1 MMVIQP
7 EFEDDDEMRR
17 AITEALEELL
27 QRGFV
32 EVIGID
38 ENGEWLYQATE
49 AGREFHKRQQ
59 GNQQ

>member
-27 QRGFV
+27 QRGFI

-49 AGREFHKRQQ
+49 AGKEFHKRQQ

>member
-1 MMVIQP
+1 
-7 EFEDDDEMRR
+7 MRR

>member
-27 QRGFV
+27 QRGFI

-49 AGREFHKRQQ
+49 AGKEFHRRQQ

>member
-1 MMVIQP
+1 MVIQP

-27 QRGFV
+27 QRGFI

-49 AGREFHKRQQ
+49 AGKEFHKRQQ

>member
-27 QRGFV
+27 QRGFI

-49 AGREFHKRQQ
+49 AGKEFHRKQQ